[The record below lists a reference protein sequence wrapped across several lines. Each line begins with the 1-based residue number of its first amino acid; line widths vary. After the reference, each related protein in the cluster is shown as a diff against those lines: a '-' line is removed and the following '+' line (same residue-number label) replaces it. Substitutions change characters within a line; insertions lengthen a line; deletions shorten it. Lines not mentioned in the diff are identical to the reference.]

1 MEGDELRDAGLMVQK
16 WEFKVGRGCYG
27 SYIVQALTVG
37 RYGGVDMLF
46 AFRVEED
53 SNLRCTAILGACSAS

>member
-16 WEFKVGRGCYG
+16 REFKVGRGCYG
-27 SYIVQALTVG
+27 SYIVQALTVC
-37 RYGGVDMLF
+37 RNGGVDMLL

-53 SNLRCTAILGACSAS
+53 SSLRCTAILSVCSTS